1 MVGNDRGARS
11 DADRV
16 TAPPQPPFPPGPPYP
31 PQPPYGWPA
40 HHANPPRN
48 GLGTAS
54 LVLGILGALFSLI
67 PLIGVIAWPM
77 VIIGLVLGVLGI
89 LRAQAGT
96 ADNRGVAISGTVLS
110 AVGLAFCML
119 YTAAFAST
127 FSDTP
132 PTPSAAGNATTS
144 ATAPVTRN
152 ADRTTTA
159 PAPERPT
166 TGVPGDVLTSRDG
179 LQVSAGSLSDRTDF
193 GGPVKCTDVT
203 YRNTGSGTASFN
215 IWDWKLQD
223 PAGAIRRISLGSDND
238 LSSGELAPGGTVSG
252 QVCFDAKS
260 GAQGTWTV
268 IYEGGIFG
276 SENLSWTG

>member
-1 MVGNDRGARS
+1 M
-11 DADRV
+11 
-16 TAPPQPPFPPGPPYP
+16 
-31 PQPPYGWPA
+31 
-40 HHANPPRN
+40 
-48 GLGTAS
+48 
-54 LVLGILGALFSLI
+54 LGIVGALFSLI

-89 LRAQAGT
+89 LRAQAGV

-110 AVGLAFCML
+110 AVGLAFCLL

-127 FSDTP
+127 VSDTT
-132 PTPSAAGNATTS
+132 PTATPTDGASSSTS
-144 ATAPVTRN
+144 GSVTRN

-166 TGVPGDVLTSRDG
+166 GGAPGDVLTTRDG
-179 LQVSAGSLSDRTDF
+179 LQVSAGSLSDGTAF
-193 GGPVKCTDVT
+193 GEPVKCTEVT

-223 PAGAIRRISLGSDND
+223 PAGAIRRIGLGSGND
-238 LSSGELAPGGTVSG
+238 LSSGELAPGGTVQG

-260 GAQGTWTV
+260 GGQGAWIV
-268 IYEGGIFG
+268 IYEGGFFG
-276 SENLSWTG
+276 SENLTWTG